1 MEFLNKIKE
10 NKVYRIKTKIMKLIH
25 TKNATRIKGHALM
38 RNGVHCRYVMGHSY
52 TQERTSITLYI
63 TVKSCQ

>member
-10 NKVYRIKTKIMKLIH
+10 NKVYRIKTNIMKLIH

-38 RNGVHCRYVMGHSY
+38 RNGVHVDTPWVIHI
-52 TQERTSITLYI
+52 QKKEQ
-63 TVKSCQ
+63 V

>member
-1 MEFLNKIKE
+1 MEFLDKIKE

-38 RNGVHCRYVMGHSY
+38 RNGVHVD
-52 TQERTSITLYI
+52 TSWVIHI
-63 TVKSCQ
+63 QKKEQV

>member
-1 MEFLNKIKE
+1 
-10 NKVYRIKTKIMKLIH
+10 MKLIH

-38 RNGVHCRYVMGHSY
+38 RNGVHCRYVVGHSY
-52 TQERTSITLYI
+52 TQERTGITLYI

>member
-25 TKNATRIKGHALM
+25 TKNPTRIKGHALM
-38 RNGVHCRYVMGHSY
+38 RNSVHVD
-52 TQERTSITLYI
+52 TSWVIHI
-63 TVKSCQ
+63 QKKEQV